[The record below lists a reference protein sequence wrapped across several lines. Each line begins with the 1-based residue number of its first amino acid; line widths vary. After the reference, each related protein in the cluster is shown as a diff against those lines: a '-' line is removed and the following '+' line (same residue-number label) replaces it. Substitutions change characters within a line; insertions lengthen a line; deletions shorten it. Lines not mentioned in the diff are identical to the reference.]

1 MKTFNLGK
9 RVFVS
14 VFTSVNQYAFNCT
27 FPYTLQSG
35 ATSKFCS
42 EHTDFGVDN
51 KTVCVLQ
58 FDTGGV
64 SGGRI
69 LCDINHFLCTRTG
82 IRHTIEGYF
91 IKVSEESV
99 SARPF
104 LKHKSVTQTVSASF
118 IKMEAASPGR
128 EDALRAQ
135 G

>member
-1 MKTFNLGK
+1 MPP
-9 RVFVS
+9 
-14 VFTSVNQYAFNCT
+14 VNFAPN
-27 FPYTLQSG
+27 
-35 ATSKFCS
+35 K
-42 EHTDFGVDN
+42 HFGVDN

-58 FDTGGV
+58 GGV

-91 IKVSEESV
+91 IKVSEEPV

-104 LKHKSVTQTVSASF
+104 LKHKSVTQTVSASL

>member
-1 MKTFNLGK
+1 MPP
-9 RVFVS
+9 
-14 VFTSVNQYAFNCT
+14 VNFALNT
-27 FPYTLQSG
+27 
-35 ATSKFCS
+35 
-42 EHTDFGVDN
+42 HFGVDN
-51 KTVCVLQ
+51 RTVCVLQ

-82 IRHTIEGYF
+82 FRHTIEGYF

-104 LKHKSVTQTVSASF
+104 LKHKSETQTVSVSF
-118 IKMEAASPGR
+118 SKMEAASPGR
-128 EDALRAQ
+128 EDALRAE